1 MASDPFNQGIKAD
14 KAVIPVNVK
23 TRLLYLPAAI
33 EQSGP
38 VRGNWPNY
46 WNLDDARHHY
56 HNRKG
61 KPCYGAVWEVTDKK
75 KNLVEVTYVGTHQ
88 GEPY

>member
-33 EQSGP
+33 
-38 VRGNWPNY
+38 
-46 WNLDDARHHY
+46 
-56 HNRKG
+56 
-61 KPCYGAVWEVTDKK
+61 
-75 KNLVEVTYVGTHQ
+75 
-88 GEPY
+88 